1 MSRHTT
7 FQPISVRHTSLWQCR
22 TPLTH
27 APTNQRSPHAAL
39 ATPYSAN
46 FRSNQSA
53 FATRRSGNAELR
65 HLCSHQP
72 ARATRR
78 ICHAARYPFIR
89 RRVPPYQI
97 SCSSPFVALVS
108 SKSTQVVIPSRILAS
123 VTSTRLISV
132 TDHRAFRVAARVPAP
147 GAPRAPRYPFA
158 PQDQPCDARVL
169 PLPRVHPLPRALP
182 HLRRTSPSPPRA
194 ALAVASEHRS
204 AYPGLVPQG
213 TKHFLRQG
221 TGPTRGVGSRD
232 SPLCQSPSRRCA
244 G

>member
-22 TPLTH
+22 TPLTY
-27 APTNQRSPHAAL
+27 ALTNQRSPHAAL

-78 ICHAARYPFIR
+78 ICHAARYPLIR

-97 SCSSPFVALVS
+97 SGSSPFVALVR

-132 TDHRAFRVAARVPAP
+132 TDHRASASSHARRPLE
-147 GAPRAPRYPFA
+147 
-158 PQDQPCDARVL
+158 L
-169 PLPRVHPLPRALP
+169 PEP
-182 HLRRTSPSPPRA
+182 HAT
-194 ALAVASEHRS
+194 
-204 AYPGLVPQG
+204 
-213 TKHFLRQG
+213 
-221 TGPTRGVGSRD
+221 
-232 SPLCQSPSRRCA
+232 PSRRRISPATPVYFLYPESILFHVRFPTYDALPPRHPGQPSRLPLYGTSSGTGKPLRIFCA
-244 G
+244 GTSTSPQFTS